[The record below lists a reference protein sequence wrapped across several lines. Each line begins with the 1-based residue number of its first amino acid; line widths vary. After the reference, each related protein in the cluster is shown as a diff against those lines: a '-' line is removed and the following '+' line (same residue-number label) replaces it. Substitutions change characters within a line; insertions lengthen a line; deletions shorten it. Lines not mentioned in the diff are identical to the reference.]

1 MVLLQAGFTV
11 HLVDVYKQALDK
23 GVGFLRGTIQSYA
36 KRGRISAE
44 KAKRMHQALKP
55 TQAFEDLSKCVLVV
69 EAVIENMKIK
79 KKIFG
84 TLDKITP
91 PGCILLS
98 NTSTLDIDEMA
109 SR

>member
-11 HLVDVYKQALDK
+11 HLVDVYKESLDK
-23 GVGFLRGTIQSYA
+23 GAGFLKGTIQSYV
-36 KRGRISAE
+36 KRGRITEE
-44 KAKRMHQALKP
+44 KAKRMIKSLKP
-55 TQAFEDLSKCVLVV
+55 TQRFEDLSTCVLVV

-79 KKIFG
+79 KKIFS

-91 PGCILLS
+91 TGCILLS